1 MATVKGRIP
10 VLCHTRI
17 RRFTWYAVHPVSLP
31 LSGFSAAVPPLGMQA
46 ARTKNNHKAKKLS
59 IIMIKKRIQTFV
71 YNMNL
76 YFTGVFIS

>member
-1 MATVKGRIP
+1 MPTVKGRIP

-59 IIMIKKRIQTFV
+59 IIMIKNAFRH
-71 YNMNL
+71 
-76 YFTGVFIS
+76 VFIM